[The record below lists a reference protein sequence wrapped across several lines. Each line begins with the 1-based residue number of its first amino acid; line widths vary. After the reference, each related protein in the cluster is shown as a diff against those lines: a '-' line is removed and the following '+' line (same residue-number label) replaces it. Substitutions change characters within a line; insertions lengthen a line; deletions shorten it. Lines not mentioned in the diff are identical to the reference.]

1 MREALRTLGT
11 VTRRFVAL
19 LPVLIAVATLPVALL
34 ALFNAGV
41 VTALE
46 IAVTGW
52 LFATP
57 VTAILAWV
65 VLDLS
70 PVDLPGSLGERSV
83 DLPSMLDG
91 GASNGGGSAGDD
103 PVETLRERF
112 ASGEIDQA
120 EFERRLD
127 ALLAAEDATDERAA
141 DGRPGDDP
149 PGTAGSVSA
158 REQADPGGSRVRS
171 GDRTQAPG
179 QDREPE
185 ST

>member
-1 MREALRTLGT
+1 MFEALHRLGT

-19 LPVLIAVATLPVALL
+19 LPVLIAVTTLPVALL

-57 VTAILAWV
+57 VAAILAWV
-65 VLDLS
+65 VLNLS

-83 DLPSMLDG
+83 DLPSMFDG
-91 GASNGGGSAGDD
+91 GASSGGASTEDD
-103 PVETLRERF
+103 SVETLRERF
-112 ASGEIDQA
+112 ASGEIDQV

-127 ALLAAEDATDERAA
+127 ALLAAEDATGERPA
-141 DGRPGDDP
+141 DRPGDEP
-149 PGTAGSVSA
+149 PETAGSVSA
-158 REQADPGGSRVRS
+158 REPADTDGSRVRS
-171 GDRTQAPG
+171 GDRSSAPG
-179 QDREPE
+179 RDREPE

>member
-1 MREALRTLGT
+1 MFEALRSART

-19 LPVLIAVATLPVALL
+19 LPVLIAVATLPTVLL
-34 ALFNAGV
+34 VLFNGGV

-46 IAVTGW
+46 VAVVGW
-52 LFATP
+52 LLATP
-57 VTAILAWV
+57 VTAILVWV

-70 PVDLPGSLGERSV
+70 PVDLPGTLGERTV

-91 GASNGGGSAGDD
+91 SGSDGDRSADED

-112 ASGEIDQA
+112 ARGEIDQA

-127 ALLAAEDATDERAA
+127 ALLAAEEGAGERAGGDPSDSPVGRGASRGEARA
-141 DGRPGDDP
+141 DDRSAP
-149 PGTAGSVSA
+149 PA
-158 REQADPGGSRVRS
+158 R
-171 GDRTQAPG
+171 
-179 QDREPE
+179 DREPE

>member
-1 MREALRTLGT
+1 MFEALRSVRT

-70 PVDLPGSLGERSV
+70 PVDLPGSLGERRV
-83 DLPSMLDG
+83 DLPSMFDG
-91 GASNGGGSAGDD
+91 GASDGGRSAGDD

-112 ASGEIDQA
+112 ASGEIDQV

-127 ALLAAEDATDERAA
+127 ALLAAEDATGERP
-141 DGRPGDDP
+141 DDRPGDEP

-158 REQADPGGSRVRS
+158 RDPAADDSRTRS
-171 GDRTQAPG
+171 DDRPAAPG

>member
-1 MREALRTLGT
+1 MFEALRSLGT

-70 PVDLPGSLGERSV
+70 PVDLPGSLGDRSV

-91 GASNGGGSAGDD
+91 GASDGGESAGDD

-112 ASGEIDQA
+112 ANGEIDQT

-127 ALLAAEDATDERAA
+127 ALLATEDATDGRPS

-149 PGTAGSVSA
+149 SGTAGSVSA
-158 REQADPGGSRVRS
+158 REPAAADESRAPSSDRS
-171 GDRTQAPG
+171 RAPG
-179 QDREPE
+179 RDREPE